1 MQYDMLDS
9 NNQYEAFDLDWENPP
24 AVKDLKTDMDNAMDF
39 HIQHV
44 NYVEKCQSIYDAKYH
59 SKDKNKSQ
67 VQPKLVRKQA
77 EWRYPALTEPFMSA
91 DDLFEVKPRSF
102 EDKQAAEQN
111 SLVLNY
117 QFNNK
122 IKKLNLI
129 DNLVRT
135 FYKRGTVICKLGWN
149 YEEKVEQVEEPVTSL
164 VPVQDPMQA
173 QQMIDQGIPPF
184 EETVVGYQMV
194 DKVVVKQNHPTVEIC
209 DSRNIIIDPSC
220 EGDLDKAGFIIHQY
234 PTSLK
239 DLKGDERY
247 VNLDKI
253 EKQSNSP
260 LETPDYHSNTTSS
273 FEFADKARKK
283 FIINEYWGKWDI
295 RGDGTVVS
303 ILACF
308 IGDVLVRLEENP
320 FPDAMYPF
328 VAIPYLPN
336 EDSVYG
342 ETDIEVLEDN
352 QKIIGALTRGALDL
366 MGKSANSQTG
376 IRKDALD
383 IVNKRKYQAG
393 KDYEFNPNIDPRQ
406 AIHTHTFP
414 ELPAS
419 VLNLLQLQNNEAES
433 MSGTKAFT
441 SGISGNALGST
452 ATGVRSALDATSKR
466 ELSILRRI
474 STGLVEVA
482 RKIIMMNAEFLQDE
496 EIIRLT
502 NDEMVAINRDDLKGE
517 FDLRLD
523 INTAEADN
531 EKAQELAFM
540 LQTIGNNAGM
550 DVTLMIMADIAK
562 LRKMPTL
569 AKKLEEYQPEPDPIM
584 QERAQLENDLLKAK
598 IAYEYSRAEEN
609 QVDKELKS
617 AKARNL
623 DSKTDLDDLSYIEKS
638 TGGDIKKQ
646 ASISQAQASAQ
657 SQARVEEDAAK
668 QLLDYQRNR
677 AQSVGSNSPN
687 NL

>member
-584 QERAQLENDLLKAK
+584 QERAQLENELLKAQ